1 MRRAALLV
9 FAALVAAAPAVEA
22 QSLRGSRASVR
33 RMYRQANAHKL
44 HFYQTSAGVE
54 RAVERGRFVPLEP
67 NEDFKLFN
75 VSYPYVKPA
84 VRVFVERLASQY
96 RKACGEQLV
105 VTSAIRPISEQPR
118 NSTDHSVHPT
128 GMAIDLRKPTS
139 RRCLTWLRK
148 TLIQLERT
156 GVLEATEERHP
167 PHFHV
172 AVYPSPYTDYVE
184 RLTGKPVRYATTTET
199 YVVKRGDT
207 LWDIARRH
215 ETTVRQLMEMND
227 LRGSTIKVGEKIRVP
242 DVDRERTVSNR

>member
-54 RAVERGRFVPLEP
+54 RAVERWRFVPLEP